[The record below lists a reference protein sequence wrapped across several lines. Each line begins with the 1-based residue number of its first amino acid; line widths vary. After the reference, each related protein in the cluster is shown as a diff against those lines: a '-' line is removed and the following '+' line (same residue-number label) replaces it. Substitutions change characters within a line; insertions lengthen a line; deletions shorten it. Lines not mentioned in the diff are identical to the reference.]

1 MLSYR
6 DEHNLTKDNFDIFTS
21 NVQISKKSSIHLHTL
36 GNNMNSILN
45 YVLNEGNL
53 PIIPK
58 IYFDKGKSKDLFGQV
73 IINKYYKINYFFNR
87 LMKTKTYILSILKG
101 MKYELENYKEVSKK
115 KYNILKNGLLLKIK
129 SSITETFN
137 NQEEFIKFKRLYCK
151 NSFNIFKGFNEIIPL
166 FRYIFEHTYIGKAK
180 HKNYFNKLFKKYIE
194 NRVVLTQHIKNN
206 FGLLAF
212 KSIFDI
218 DNIKINQIEQS
229 KNKRD
234 PINYNK
240 YVVYNESDLPDSK
253 SKQKKS
259 APTKSTISKK
269 MELNEKINEFNLMY
283 LSAFDP
289 DYYIKEHSIRLER
302 INNDIKTNID
312 KLLGGYDI
320 MNLYDIMVLTL
331 NLDFSII
338 ELMFYYCDHE
348 LFQSAMKNHDQIK
361 QYIFNKLSTLD
372 MYYDLYKDW
381 LYHGEPY
388 KNHSK
393 KSERLI
399 KYKHFFDDI
408 LKVMCSNVS
417 AKINIDNSTRS
428 NNFDENSIKLLTSVL
443 FKQNL
448 LKHSSEFDGYTLK
461 KIMNNMDLEE
471 KLLGLKNKVSKSK
484 SESKNKSKSKNKRT
498 TLNNSKDKSKSKK
511 VSFNDSLNNV
521 VHNRDIDSYVE
532 KLKHMFNIKGGNSH
546 NNELVVDEDTT
557 NILKQVTICDM
568 IKLKYPRDAK
578 CSIDPNKENPLIELD
593 YFNDLVV
600 YYTSGDYNNCLL
612 HSFFMVTSEA
622 YRNLSNNNK
631 NKFINQYRKYLINNE
646 EGIRFN
652 KDDLHDIRGDGFLED
667 TVGRVLGEYF
677 GICILFITIQKQ
689 GESHVLDIQIY
700 DNTKTKNQVNVYIIF
715 NSGNRHFSG
724 VGFILEP
731 DNVPVFNISKREA
744 LHVMNTFAPNRT
756 VNLKL

>member
-1 MLSYR
+1 ML
-6 DEHNLTKDNFDIFTS
+6 
-21 NVQISKKSSIHLHTL
+21 
-36 GNNMNSILN
+36 NS
-45 YVLNEGNL
+45 VLNDGNL

-58 IYFDKGKSKDLFGQV
+58 IYFDKGKSNKDLFGQV

-87 LMKTKTYILSILKG
+87 LMKTKTFILSILKG

-115 KYNILKNGLLLKIK
+115 KYNILKSGLLLKIK

-218 DNIKINQIEQS
+218 DNIQINQIEQS

-240 YVVYNESDLPDSK
+240 YVLYNESNLPDSK

-259 APTKSTISKK
+259 APTKSTIPKK

-289 DYYIKEHSIRLER
+289 DYYIKEHSERLDR

-312 KLLGGYDI
+312 KLLSGYDI

-338 ELMFYYCDHE
+338 ELMFYYCDNE
-348 LFQSAMKNHDQIK
+348 LFQMAMKNHDQIK

-417 AKINIDNSTRS
+417 KKINIDNSSSS

-448 LKHSSEFDGYTLK
+448 LRHSSEFDGYTLK
-461 KIMNNMDLEE
+461 KIMNDMDLEE

-484 SESKNKSKSKNKRT
+484 SESKIGTKN
-498 TLNNSKDKSKSKK
+498 KSKSKK
-511 VSFNDSLNNV
+511 VSFEETRNISSKTSNIHDMVNNR
-521 VHNRDIDSYVE
+521 NIDSYVE
-532 KLKHMFNIKGGNSH
+532 KLLHKFKIEGGSSG
-546 NNELVVDEDTT
+546 NNKLVVDEDTT
-557 NILKQVTICDM
+557 RSITQETICGM
-568 IKLKYPRDAK
+568 IETKFRGRVNCATSPD
-578 CSIDPNKENPLIELD
+578 KENPLTVLD
-593 YFNDLVV
+593 DFNNIVV
-600 YYTSGDYNNCLL
+600 YNTSGSDNNCLL
-612 HSFFMVTSEA
+612 HSFFMVTSEL

-631 NKFINQYRKYLINNE
+631 NKFINTYREYLINNE
-646 EGIRFN
+646 EGIRFGE
-652 KDDLHDIRGDGFLED
+652 KDLNDIKTKFAFLED

-715 NSGNRHFSG
+715 NSGNCHFSG
-724 VGFILEP
+724 VGFILKP
-731 DNVPVFNISKREA
+731 NNIPVFNISKIEA
-744 LHVMNTFAPNRT
+744 LNIMNNFDSSRN